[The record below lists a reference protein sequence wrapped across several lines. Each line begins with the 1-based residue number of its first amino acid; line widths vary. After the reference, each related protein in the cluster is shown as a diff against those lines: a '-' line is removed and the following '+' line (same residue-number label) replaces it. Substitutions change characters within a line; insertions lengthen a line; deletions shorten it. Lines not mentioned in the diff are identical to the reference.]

1 MSFVEFNETTGE
13 IISVGNMFEK
23 DKLCIPIDPK
33 IAKALISGTEQ
44 SINWRVVPDKKESQ
58 KYKIIKIEKNVNEE
72 FISTSIF
79 PIERLPAHH
88 KEKNIFQRDLD
99 IHLIVFH
106 LNFYDIFLKNKK
118 RHL

>member
-58 KYKIIKIEKNVNEE
+58 VYFLLKDCLLIIRKKIFFKLYK
-72 FISTSIF
+72 
-79 PIERLPAHH
+79 
-88 KEKNIFQRDLD
+88 
-99 IHLIVFH
+99 
-106 LNFYDIFLKNKK
+106 KK
-118 RHL
+118 MFGKAKQF